1 MKQGLKSSDG
11 HVCLKPR
18 EGHGPSQAK
27 GRLCLPQVYSEG
39 HGLSVSSGSEK
50 VLAKPLAKLKYH
62 WPNLKS
68 IGQI

>member
-1 MKQGLKSSDG
+1 ML
-11 HVCLKPR
+11 VRL
-18 EGHGPSQAK
+18 
-27 GRLCLPQVYSEG
+27 LCLESKEFHEQHHV
-39 HGLSVSSGSEK
+39 SVSSGSEK